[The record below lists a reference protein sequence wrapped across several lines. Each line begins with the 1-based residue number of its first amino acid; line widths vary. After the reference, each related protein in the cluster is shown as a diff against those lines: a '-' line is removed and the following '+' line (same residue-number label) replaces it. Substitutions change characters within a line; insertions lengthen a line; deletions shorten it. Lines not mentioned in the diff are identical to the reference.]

1 MIKTGDEPMK
11 AVAAAWGSLL
21 LFTAFAAAQPAEPVD
36 TNGTA
41 QWSPNAA
48 AGYLDARQTWWQGWD
63 RAKRD
68 HDTTCVSCHTVLPYA
83 LGRPA
88 LRRLIGENGP
98 SAAEQTMLAYVE
110 KRVSLW
116 DEVEPFYKD
125 AGSGA
130 GKSAES
136 RGTEAVF
143 NALIL
148 ARYDAASGGKMRDVT
163 RKAFQSVWALQH
175 QSGDKAGAWTWI
187 NFHNGPWESDES
199 QYWGATMAAV
209 AVGLAPDSYRKDPSI
224 KGNLDL
230 LRAWLR
236 REYSAQPLINKVAL
250 LWASARFDGLMT
262 GQEKKELAGALAAKQ
277 QKDGGWSLT
286 DLGTW
291 KRHDD
296 TPLETRSDGYATAL
310 TALALRDSGAS
321 DPMLQRA
328 QVWLATNQQPVDGR
342 WLAWS
347 INKQRDSQSDIGR
360 FMSDAATAYAVL
372 ALEKK

>member
-1 MIKTGDEPMK
+1 MK
-11 AVAAAWGSLL
+11 AIAAVWGSLL
-21 LFTAFAAAQPAEPVD
+21 LSSAWVFAQPADPAD
-36 TNGTA
+36 TNGAT
-41 QWSPNAA
+41 QWSPTAA
-48 AGYLDARQTWWQGWD
+48 AGYLDSRQIWWQGWD

-88 LRRLIGENGP
+88 LRKVTGENGP

-110 KRVSLW
+110 KRVNLW

-125 AGSGA
+125 ATSGA
-130 GKSAES
+130 GKTAES
-136 RGTEAVF
+136 RGTESVF

-148 ARYDAASGGKMRDVT
+148 ARYDAALSGNGRGAGGGQMRDVT
-163 RKAFQSVWALQH
+163 RKAFRSAWALQH
-175 QSGDKAGAWTWI
+175 QTGDKAGAWTWI

-199 QYWGATMAAV
+199 QYWGATMAAL
-209 AVGLAPDSYRKDPSI
+209 AVGLTPDSYKKDPSI

-236 REYSAQPLINKVAL
+236 REYAAQPLINKVAL
-250 LWASARFDGLMT
+250 LWASARLDGLMT
-262 GQEKKELAGALAAKQ
+262 APEKKDLHGALAAKQ
-277 QKDGGWSLT
+277 LKDGGWSLT

-310 TALALRDSGAS
+310 TTLALRDSGAT
-321 DPMLQRA
+321 DAILRRA

>member
-1 MIKTGDEPMK
+1 MK
-11 AVAAAWGSLL
+11 LIAASLGVV
-21 LFTAFAAAQPAEPVD
+21 LFSATFSAAQPAEPVEK
-36 TNGTA
+36 TSTA
-41 QWSPNAA
+41 SWSPAA
-48 AGYLDARQTWWQGWD
+48 AASYLDGREIWWQSWD

-83 LGRPA
+83 LARTS
-88 LRRLIGENGP
+88 LRKANGESGL

-110 KRVSLW
+110 KRANLW
-116 DEVEPFYKD
+116 GEVEPFYKD
-125 AGSGA
+125 ASSGA
-130 GKSAES
+130 GKTAES
-136 RGTEAVF
+136 RGTESVF

-148 ARYDAASGGKMRDVT
+148 ARYDAAGAGHLRDVT
-163 RKAFQSVWALQH
+163 RKAFQSAWSLQL

-199 QYWGATMAAV
+199 QYWGSTIAAL
-209 AVGLAPDSYRKDPSI
+209 AVGFAPDNYKNDPAIQKSV
-224 KGNLDL
+224 DL
-230 LRAWLR
+230 LRGYLR
-236 REYSAQPLINKVAL
+236 REYATQPLINKAAL
-250 LWASARFDGLMT
+250 LWASSRLDGILT
-262 GQEKKELAGALAAKQ
+262 AEQKKVLAADLAAKQ

-291 KRHDD
+291 KRHDN
-296 TPLETRSDGYATAL
+296 TPLETRSDGYATGL
-310 TALALRDSGAS
+310 TALALRESGSGAPES
-321 DPMLQRA
+321 LRRA
-328 QVWLATNQQPVDGR
+328 QAWLSVNQEAVDGR